1 MNTNGKANMSKDHCK
16 HTFVAK
22 TLMDGS
28 ESTELN
34 VDEKDKIFIIQENP
48 YFVAIVYPQKNR
60 LDAKG
65 ASARPG
71 VVVKTARMTKKGAER
86 VKVEKTVTT

>member
-1 MNTNGKANMSKDHCK
+1 
-16 HTFVAK
+16 
-22 TLMDGS
+22 MDGS

-71 VVVKTARMTKKGAER
+71 VVVKTARMTKKRCRTRPPER
-86 VKVEKTVTT
+86 KRKQSLKSMIELRFD

>member
-1 MNTNGKANMSKDHCK
+1 
-16 HTFVAK
+16 
-22 TLMDGS
+22 MDGS

-86 VKVEKTVTT
+86 VKVEKTVTTWSSSDWPSQKITRALQVSS